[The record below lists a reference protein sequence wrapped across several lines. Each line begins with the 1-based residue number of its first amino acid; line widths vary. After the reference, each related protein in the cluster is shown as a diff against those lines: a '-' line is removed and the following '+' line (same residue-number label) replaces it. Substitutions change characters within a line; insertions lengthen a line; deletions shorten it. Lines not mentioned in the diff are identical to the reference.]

1 MPLVEIKNF
10 NALIDN
16 KAFFD
21 QPIQNKQ
28 EAYEKLIQMS
38 RNDDYTTVNLLFTV
52 KFINSTLFRFIKIQ
66 TNTNIDQ
73 QINFTGKLE
82 EGDSVI
88 MFLYC

>member
-10 NALIDN
+10 NSLIDN

-38 RNDDYTTVNLLFTV
+38 RNDDYTTGNLLFTV
-52 KFINSTLFRFIKIQ
+52 KFINLTLFRFIK
-66 TNTNIDQ
+66 TNKYKYWSTNKFYRKIRRRW
-73 QINFTGKLE
+73 
-82 EGDSVI
+82 
-88 MFLYC
+88 